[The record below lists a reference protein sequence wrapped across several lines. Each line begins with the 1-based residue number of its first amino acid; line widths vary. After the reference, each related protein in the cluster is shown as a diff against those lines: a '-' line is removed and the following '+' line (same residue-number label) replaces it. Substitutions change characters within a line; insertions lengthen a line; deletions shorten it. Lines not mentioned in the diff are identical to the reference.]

1 LAWQAVDLLIERLF
15 IEDRSGERVP
25 VEPNEKQFRRLA
37 RMRDKLVSVRWR
49 GGVFAAS
56 LLTAAMV
63 VLAPKVA
70 RADSDRLQFLSTKM
84 KDGDPRV
91 RTSAALALG
100 ASNDDKAVD
109 PLCGGLS
116 DREDVVR
123 QAAAVAL
130 KRLNRHQSLGC
141 LKAREHQESNEAA
154 KIAITRAI
162 EAISSGGG
170 GGSDDVIKENPSAKY
185 YISLSTVANST
196 GRAQTDVEKI
206 VLRSI
211 RGKLD
216 AAGSVQLAPGTETP
230 DKARE
235 VMKNRKMKGFYLAI
249 AVDRFDYADGNLRV
263 KVKIGV
269 FNYPNKSLLGNV
281 DKTLTAQGVSNGDKA
296 SEDRL
301 LELAAGLASE
311 QFTQNASAFL

>member
-1 LAWQAVDLLIERLF
+1 
-15 IEDRSGERVP
+15 
-25 VEPNEKQFRRLA
+25 
-37 RMRDKLVSVRWR
+37 MRDNLLRVSMMRR
-49 GGVFAAS
+49 GGVLAAALLAATVVS
-56 LLTAAMV
+56 LAA
-63 VLAPKVA
+63 PGVA
-70 RADSDRLQFLSTKM
+70 RADESRMKFLSEKM
-84 KDGDPRV
+84 RDQDARV

-100 ASNDDKAVD
+100 ASNEDGAVD
-109 PLCGGLS
+109 PLCGGLGDS
-116 DREDVVR
+116 EDVVR

-130 KRLNRHQSLGC
+130 KRLNRHRSLEC
-141 LKAREHQESNEAA
+141 LKARESREPSEAV

-162 EAISSGGG
+162 EAISSGSDHGG
-170 GGSDDVIKENPSAKY
+170 GGGGDVKDNPNAKY
-185 YISLSTVANST
+185 YISLSTVANAT
-196 GRAQTDVEKI
+196 GRAQTEVERI
-206 VLRSI
+206 VLKSI

-230 DKARE
+230 DHARE

-281 DKTLTAQGVSNGDKA
+281 DKTLTAQGVSSGDKA

-311 QFTQNASAFL
+311 QFAQNASAFL